1 MYDAYA
7 TYGIGTDSQQAE
19 LNTAQASQPPTDLH
33 GKHCCGHFDIC
44 TSCQKYLGAIQS
56 VTILVMQ
63 VEHGKPRCTFIVA
76 STASSG

>member
-19 LNTAQASQPPTDLH
+19 HKNKNTAQASDPPTDLH
-33 GKHCCGHFDIC
+33 AKHRCSHFD
-44 TSCQKYLGAIQS
+44 TSCQKYQLGAIQL

-63 VEHGKPRCTFIVA
+63 VEHGKPRCTFIVRL
-76 STASSG
+76 